1 MNLNASMLGQAI
13 SFVIFVWLC
22 MKYVWPPLT
31 AMLDERQKMIAD
43 GLRHSENAAKE
54 LDIAKANAADL
65 VDEAKRNV
73 SELLEQGNK
82 RRNEIITQ
90 AQQDAEKEKARILEQ
105 GRAELEGER
114 QKIRQELQAQMAD
127 AVIESA
133 QKLINKNLDS
143 DANRALVDQLIKE
156 I

>member
-31 AMLDERQKMIAD
+31 AMLDEREKMISD

-65 VDEAKRNV
+65 VNEAKRNV
-73 SELLEQGNK
+73 SELIEQGNK

>member
-105 GRAELEGER
+105 VER
-114 QKIRQELQAQMAD
+114 NWKANARRFA
-127 AVIESA
+127 
-133 QKLINKNLDS
+133 KNFKH
-143 DANRALVDQLIKE
+143 RWQTP
-156 I
+156 